1 MAPEAGMMLG
11 GSAAVCTA
19 ALGQRVVGERVA
31 GPERWG
37 GGHSACRRVP
47 SCAGLLTSQVA
58 RIQGGRVAEF
68 DKAIC
73 EYIDASYHD
82 GVGGDSAT
90 GVRWWILFICR
101 GLGEDARRVL
111 GPDASLDAKLREE
124 LVVLRFV
131 CWLVEVRGVTPET
144 ARKYVSTVQA
154 WHERRFGIKLAGG
167 LKMARLPAM
176 LKGMVRSQGGRRPR
190 KLRKGVRPRVLQR
203 AMAQEIGGTTAWEAN
218 WVACCTTGF
227 CGLLRAAEM
236 ALGPGKRWA
245 EATCLTRADVT
256 FHKRGKRRWAVLM
269 MRPCKNDKVEQ
280 GKRVPLL
287 LPAGGRYLDAY
298 EALRRLFERDPVPE
312 SEAAGTP
319 LFRDPATG
327 AAFTTRHVR
336 AVVKTLMASVGEDP
350 ALFGAHSLRIG
361 GATAA
366 LAKGVPPVVIRA
378 MGRWSSDIY
387 EVYCR
392 ATEESVLR
400 FGVAIGSADFVDL
413 EGEYHH
419 QEF

>member
-1 MAPEAGMMLG
+1 MAPGAVRG
-11 GSAAVCTA
+11 GRSTCGCV
-19 ALGQRVVGERVA
+19 L
-31 GPERWG
+31 
-37 GGHSACRRVP
+37 
-47 SCAGLLTSQVA
+47 SCAGQLASQVA
-58 RIQGGRVAEF
+58 RLQGGRVAEF

-82 GVGGDSAT
+82 GLGGDSAT
-90 GVRWWILFICR
+90 GVRWWIFYNCR

-124 LVVLRFV
+124 LVVLRFA
-131 CWLVEVRGVTPET
+131 CWLVEVRGCSPET
-144 ARKYVSTVQA
+144 VRKYVSTVQA
-154 WHERRFGIKLAGG
+154 WHERRFGIRLAGG

-176 LKGMVRSQGGRRPR
+176 LKGMVRKQGGRRPR
-190 KLRKGVRPRVLQR
+190 KLRKGVRPRTLWR
-203 AMAQEIGGTTAWEAN
+203 AMVKEIGGATALEAN

-245 EATCLTRADVT
+245 AATCLTRADVT
-256 FHKRGKRRWAVLM
+256 FRKRGKRRWAVLM

-287 LPAGGRYLDAY
+287 LPAGGRYLDAFK
-298 EALRRLFERDPVPE
+298 ALRRLIELDPVPV
-312 SEAAGTP
+312 SEAARTP

-327 AAFTTRHVR
+327 AAVTTRQVR
-336 AVVKTLMASVGEDP
+336 AVVKMLMASVGEDP
-350 ALFGAHSLRIG
+350 SLFGAHSLRIG

-366 LAKGVPPVVIRA
+366 LAKGVPAVVIRA

-387 EVYCR
+387 EIYCR
-392 ATEESVLR
+392 ASDEAVLR

-413 EGEYHH
+413 ESEYHH